1 MVSRVSATGLTLRR
15 AIDLNRLP
23 APPAASLGCHATRH
37 AMAISDPRI
46 NHRLGACGQQR
57 GSKAALE
64 DPGELPMKL
73 ER

>member
-1 MVSRVSATGLTLRR
+1 VTDEDPGQDRR
-15 AIDLNRLP
+15 LLAGD
-23 APPAASLGCHATRH
+23 APTKGCHATRH

-57 GSKAALE
+57 GSKPALE
-64 DPGELPMKL
+64 DPGELPMKP